1 MQRLRLLC
9 LHGYHGNKQILRQQM
24 DPLFHG
30 LEVDCVQV
38 DAPSIAEGDFGWWHG
53 NFTSYREGFRG
64 WQRTRDWLAQIFAGE
79 ARFDGVF
86 GFSQG
91 AALVGLLPGL
101 RAPDGRPTAT
111 TPLSFDF
118 AIAVGGFRSRAAEHE
133 PLFAARAGYEL
144 PSLHIMGTSDR
155 IVPAADSRVLAEQF
169 TSPVILEHGG
179 GHVIPGIPSIRAK
192 VVEFLQGRPRVPRPL
207 RPADR
212 ARDADHGSW

>member
-24 DPLFHG
+24 DPLFHR

-38 DAPSIAEGDFGWWHG
+38 DAPSIAEGDFGWWRG

-64 WQRTRDWLAQIFAGE
+64 WQRTRDWLARVFAEGP
-79 ARFDGVF
+79 RFDGVF

-101 RAPDGRPTAT
+101 RAPDGRPTDS
-111 TPLSFDF
+111 TPLAFDF
-118 AIAVGGFRSRAAEHE
+118 AIAVGGFRSYAPEHE

-144 PSLHIMGTSDR
+144 PSLHIMGTSDP
-155 IVPAADSRVLAEQF
+155 IVSAADSRVLAEQF
-169 TSPVILEHGG
+169 PSPVVLEHAD
-179 GHVIPGIPSIRAK
+179 GHVIPGLPSIRAK
-192 VVEFLQGRPRVPRPL
+192 VVEFLQDM
-207 RPADR
+207 ADR
-212 ARDADHGSW
+212 RDSVEFTGQDLR

>member
-9 LHGYHGNKQILRQQM
+9 LHGYHGNKRILRQQM
-24 DPLFHG
+24 DPLFDG
-30 LEVDCVQV
+30 IEVDCVQV

-53 NFTSYREGFRG
+53 NFSSYREEFRG
-64 WQRTRDWLAQIFAGE
+64 WRRTRDWLAQVFVDE
-79 ARFDGVF
+79 PRFDGVF

-91 AALVGLLPGL
+91 AALVGLLPGM
-101 RAPDGRPTAT
+101 RALGRPTES

-118 AIAVGGFRSRAAEHE
+118 AIAVGGFRSRAPEHE

-169 TSPVILEHGG
+169 ASPVVLEHAG
-179 GHVIPGIPSIRAK
+179 GHIVPGIPSIRAK
-192 VVEFLQGRPRVPRPL
+192 VVEFLQEM
-207 RPADR
+207 ADR
-212 ARDADHGSW
+212 RDSTQFTGQEWK

>member
-24 DPLFHG
+24 DPLFDG

-64 WQRTRDWLAQIFAGE
+64 WQRTRDWLVQVFAGE
-79 ARFDGVF
+79 PRFDGVF

-91 AALVGLLPGL
+91 AALVGLLPGM
-101 RAPDGRPTAT
+101 RAPDGRPTEA

-118 AIAVGGFRSRAAEHE
+118 AIAVGGFRSRAPEHE
-133 PLFAARAGYEL
+133 PLFAARAGYQL

-155 IVPAADSRVLAEQF
+155 IVPAADSRVLAERF
-169 TSPVILEHGG
+169 TSPVVLEHAG
-179 GHVIPGIPSIRAK
+179 GHIIPGIPSIRAK
-192 VVEFLQGRPRVPRPL
+192 LTDFLREM
-207 RPADR
+207 ADR
-212 ARDADHGSW
+212 RDSAQFTGQELK